1 MSLLLLFNIM
11 IFFVAVVMGKFAMV
25 IYMSIL
31 SPVPPLTIF
40 SVPLLKWNA
49 QGSIPCCQSKELKGD
64 IETS

>member
-1 MSLLLLFNIM
+1 
-11 IFFVAVVMGKFAMV
+11 MGKFAMV

-31 SPVPPLTIF
+31 SPVPSLTIF
-40 SVPLLKWNA
+40 SVPLLKWSA